1 MITSNRLGGVIMECA
16 YKQHSITE
24 SFHQFSDMVY
34 RIALNSVRSIAVAE
48 DITQEVF
55 LKLIEKQVSFESIQ
69 HEKAWLIRVTMNFC
83 KNYLKSG
90 WFRKITELTED
101 IPYTNGIEYSL
112 EQKELFKNLMK
123 LKDMER
129 TIVYLYYYEEYTLAE
144 IARILEMNSNTV
156 ATKLRRA
163 KEKLKNHLKGGM

>member
-1 MITSNRLGGVIMECA
+1 MEGF
-16 YKQHSITE
+16 YEKHSITD
-24 SFHQFSDMVY
+24 SFHQYSDMVY
-34 RIALNSVRSIAVAE
+34 RIALNSVRSISAAE

-55 LKLIEKQVSFESIQ
+55 LKLIEKHLTFGSMQ
-69 HEKAWLIRVTMNFC
+69 HEKAWLIRVTMNYC

-101 IPYTNGIEYSL
+101 IPYISGVEYTL
-112 EQKELFKNLMK
+112 EQKELYNQLMK
-123 LKDMER
+123 LKELER

-144 IARILEMNSNTV
+144 IAKILEMNSNTV

-163 KEKLKNHLKGGM
+163 KEKLKLQMKGGVY

>member
-1 MITSNRLGGVIMECA
+1 MEGSFE
-16 YKQHSITE
+16 KRSITE
-24 SFHQFSDMVY
+24 SFHQYSDMVY
-34 RIALNSVRSIAVAE
+34 RIALNSVRSISAAE

-55 LKLIEKQVSFESIQ
+55 LKLIEKQLTFESIQ
-69 HEKAWLIRVTMNFC
+69 HEKAWLIRVTINYC

-101 IPYTNGIEYSL
+101 IPYISGTLYTL
-112 EQKELFKNLMK
+112 EQKELYNQLMK
-123 LKDMER
+123 LKEQER

-144 IARILEMNSNTV
+144 IAKILEMNSNTV

-163 KEKLKNHLKGGM
+163 KEKLKFQMKGGVY

>member
-1 MITSNRLGGVIMECA
+1 MECS
-16 YKQHSITE
+16 YEKHSITE
-24 SFHQFSDMVY
+24 SFHQYSDMVY

-55 LKLIEKQVSFESIQ
+55 LKLLEKSVSFESMQ
-69 HEKAWLIRVTMNFC
+69 HEKAWLIRVTINFC

-101 IPYTNGIEYSL
+101 IPYTRKTLYTL
-112 EQKELFKNLMK
+112 EQMELYHQLMK
-123 LKDMER
+123 LKEQER

-144 IARILEMNSNTV
+144 IAKILEINSNTV

-163 KEKLKNHLKGGM
+163 KEKLRFHMKGGM

>member
-1 MITSNRLGGVIMECA
+1 MESS
-16 YKQHSITE
+16 YEKHSITE
-24 SFHQFSDMVY
+24 SFHQYSDMVY
-34 RIALNSVRSIAVAE
+34 RIALNSVRSISAAE

-55 LKLIEKQVSFESIQ
+55 LKLLEKQVTFESMQ
-69 HEKAWLIRVTMNFC
+69 HEKAWLIRVTINYC

-101 IPYTNGIEYSL
+101 IPYSSGIEYTL
-112 EQKELFKNLMK
+112 EQKELYNQLMK
-123 LKDMER
+123 LKEQER

-144 IARILEMNSNTV
+144 IAKILEMNSNTV

-163 KEKLKNHLKGGM
+163 KEKLKFQMKGGVY

>member
-1 MITSNRLGGVIMECA
+1 MECS
-16 YKQHSITE
+16 YEKHSITE
-24 SFHQFSDMVY
+24 SFHQYSDMVY

-55 LKLIEKQVSFESIQ
+55 LKLLEKSVSFESMQ
-69 HEKAWLIRVTMNFC
+69 HEKAWLIRVTINFC

-101 IPYTNGIEYSL
+101 IPYTSKTLYTL
-112 EQKELFKNLMK
+112 EQMELYHQLMK
-123 LKDMER
+123 LKEQER

-144 IARILEMNSNTV
+144 IAKILEINSNTV

-163 KEKLKNHLKGGM
+163 KEKLRFHMKGGM